1 MDAKTCM
8 EKFQKI
14 GVLNFAT
21 IGLDG
26 SPQVRCISAIHYSE
40 NEMYFFTAP
49 GKAFYD
55 ELIADGRVQILGYT
69 KFKEMIRMS
78 ATAKQVE
85 ETERRKFIDI
95 IFSEQPYLS
104 NLYSGEKRY
113 IGVIFVIKDAEI
125 EYFNLGVNPIFRES
139 YTIGNGKINFK
150 GFEISENCISCGQCI
165 NVCPQSAITEGKPF
179 KIDQTHCL
187 HCGAC
192 RKVCPVNAVVKRG

>member
-1 MDAKTCM
+1 MDVKTCM

-55 ELIADGRVQILGYT
+55 ELIADSRVQILGYT

-78 ATAKQVE
+78 ATAKLVN

-150 GFEISENCISCGQCI
+150 GFEISSNCISCGKCM

-192 RKVCPVNAVVKRG
+192 SKVCPVNAILKRG

>member
-49 GKAFYD
+49 GKEFYD
-55 ELIADGRVQILGYT
+55 ELIADSRVQILGYT

-78 ATAKQVE
+78 ATAKLVN

-150 GFEISENCISCGQCI
+150 GFEISSNCISCGQCM

-179 KIDQTHCL
+179 KINQTHCL

-192 RKVCPVNAVVKRG
+192 SKVCPINAILKRG

>member
-55 ELIADGRVQILGYT
+55 ELIADNRVQILGYT

-78 ATAKQVE
+78 ATAILVD
-85 ETERRKFIDI
+85 ETERKKFIDI

-125 EYFNLGVNPIFRES
+125 EYFNLGVNPIFRKS
-139 YTIGNGKINFK
+139 YTIGNGKINFR

-179 KIDQTHCL
+179 NIDQTHCL

-192 RKVCPVNAVVKRG
+192 RKVCPVSAILKRG

>member
-78 ATAKQVE
+78 ATAKPVD
-85 ETERRKFIDI
+85 ETERKKFIDI

-104 NLYSGEKRY
+104 NLYSGEKKIYRRHFCNKRRRDR
-113 IGVIFVIKDAEI
+113 IFQLRCK
-125 EYFNLGVNPIFRES
+125 S
-139 YTIGNGKINFK
+139 YLPRIIH
-150 GFEISENCISCGQCI
+150 
-165 NVCPQSAITEGKPF
+165 
-179 KIDQTHCL
+179 D
-187 HCGAC
+187 
-192 RKVCPVNAVVKRG
+192 RKR

>member
-26 SPQVRCISAIHYSE
+26 SPQVRCISAIHYTE

-55 ELIADGRVQILGYT
+55 ELIADGRVQVLGYT

-78 ATAKQVE
+78 ATAKQVG
-85 ETERRKFIDI
+85 ETARRKFIDI

-104 NLYSGEKRY
+104 NLYSGDKRY

-125 EYFNLGVNPIFRES
+125 EYFNLGVKPIFRES

-150 GFEISENCISCGQCI
+150 GYEISDKCISCGQCR
-165 NVCPQSAITEGKPF
+165 NACPQSAITEGEPF

-192 RKVCPVNAVVKRG
+192 SKLCPVNAILKRG

>member
-26 SPQVRCISAIHYSE
+26 SPQVRCISAIHYSG

-85 ETERRKFIDI
+85 ETERRKYIDI

-179 KIDQTHCL
+179 KINQTHCL

-192 RKVCPVNAVVKRG
+192 RKVCPVNAVLKRG